1 MAVERWNAVEIPFP
15 GTGCSVAVPA
25 CSSSDGCIQDLV
37 SACESVLKALR
48 SKLLTVE
55 LNVLCSLLYVFHN
68 RLRQHKPYLALKQVE
83 QCLKRLHNMQLEGS
97 IQDLI
102 KLCPRMPKM
111 QNTDTKHV
119 PSQPV
124 LEWTSLK
131 VLGGC
136 KLVLRLMEM
145 CSKAFLL
152 TIRYLHCEEFIVLNV
167 VVTGLL
173 SRLWVLFR
181 SILISL
187 DVLYD
192 KLILL
197 LNEVTKIQHMTYVK
211 EFSFPVSIRQ
221 WLGLS
226 YSKVIQMK
234 LPSVSSQ
241 MSEMP
246 SGKLGLLDKLFS
258 EPEPLLLEDKQD
270 AKSGDKMNDN
280 IIPKANRILDIG
292 LAVQDQ
298 RLGEIETRM
307 QLGFEMKSL
316 RAHSHN
322 CSENIQKFVRK
333 FNCRRSKKNK
343 QPLPLDEFVRRIS
356 ATQTFS
362 ILCWELKTILHWFRR
377 RKLKHETCYLG
388 YQLLRCHRL
397 RMVEAL
403 GYSFPRKI
411 HFIKMAVCRYLAKRF
426 QGTLHH
432 KNCKSTVTHLKK
444 CTMRQSKLYKV
455 LPRRRKSSLKKKW
468 IRVRLDAKKGSKRTL
483 QTTPHFAFDTQ
494 TAVKKQG
501 VTGDMPAEL
510 VGNSGQYQNL
520 KNMTV
525 PLVSSGGGSA
535 VVQSLDDIDDIFASI
550 GI

>member
-102 KLCPRMPKM
+102 KLCPR
-111 QNTDTKHV
+111 
-119 PSQPV
+119 
-124 LEWTSLK
+124 
-131 VLGGC
+131 
-136 KLVLRLMEM
+136 
-145 CSKAFLL
+145 
-152 TIRYLHCEEFIVLNV
+152 
-167 VVTGLL
+167 
-173 SRLWVLFR
+173 VLFR